1 MQLAR
6 CRLLVNAHGYLMVAD
21 IKVPCAACNPAD
33 AGPQYRRAA
42 AARPCQLQKG
52 HLAQVTHTA
61 PRAQRVQSCSWVLT
75 LLRHLLYLMC
85 CTVAQEVGC
94 VLHKSAVGIGVGLLG
109 MVVAARTQYCRVY
122 EARSVPYTTLTA
134 VSATLLVTLRTGAH
148 HQATSTGL
156 SQAPLVEVLRFNLD
170 EHA

>member
-6 CRLLVNAHGYLMVAD
+6 CRLLVNTHGISWSQISRCPVQLAIPLMLALS
-21 IKVPCAACNPAD
+21 IEELQLPGCASF
-33 AGPQYRRAA
+33 R
-42 AARPCQLQKG
+42 KG
-52 HLAQVTHTA
+52 TWHRSHTA
-61 PRAQRVQSCSWVLT
+61 PRAQQVQSCSWVLT

-156 SQAPLVEVLRFNLD
+156 SQAPLVEVLRFHLD